1 MAARIPE
8 QQCVGCDQQ
17 IPAVDRKGKRMSEN
31 ELFKTTLMGGY
42 DKDDV
47 MEQMRKMKET
57 HTGEITRLAKEIQKK
72 NSRIE
77 ELTERLVSK
86 EEQKEQLERNIKN
99 KYQKYIDHY
108 ESISRLVLESQ
119 IRAENI
125 IKDAQKKADDIVRQ
139 AEKEAQKRIDT
150 VQSEVDRRLADGQS
164 KYIAVQEEMNAIVE
178 LINQAQQRFMASY
191 KEVHSIISTM
201 PESLRNF
208 EDDITN
214 DLEVDIREQDPELE
228 AAGKSMREIE
238 RKIRKDLD
246 LEDSLDDADDL
257 TEEDL
262 ERFLYK
268 HGIIRKDKMDE

>member
-1 MAARIPE
+1 
-8 QQCVGCDQQ
+8 
-17 IPAVDRKGKRMSEN
+17 MSEN

-72 NSRIE
+72 NSKIE
-77 ELTERLVSK
+77 ELAQRLAAK

-125 IKDAQKKADDIVRQ
+125 IEDTQKKADDIVRQ

-150 VQSEVDRRLADGQS
+150 VQSEVDKRLVDGQN

-178 LINQAQQRFMASY
+178 LINQAQQRFMTSY

-201 PESLRNF
+201 PESLLNF
-208 EDDITN
+208 EEDTTADFET
-214 DLEVDIREQDPELE
+214 DFEEQDPELE

-262 ERFLYK
+262 EKFLFK
-268 HGIIRKDKMDE
+268 HGIMRKDREDA